1 MTTTRHPSLPP
12 TAQWG
17 PFVFMQP
24 PVGIQF
30 RAYRQAGPHLETGTL
45 LGAILPA
52 GNQILLSQAL
62 CWPTSDFPL
71 RPFAVGVSYQQ
82 LILDILN
89 LGESPLA
96 AQAGE
101 RLQITQVGH
110 WMVMPSV
117 PCQEDAPEPPFAPT
131 AEVCARELAVLEHA
145 VREGWLQ
152 APEFVLAIRE
162 EGGQTRGRAYVLKP
176 GLPVSPVYFDDDE
189 LNHRPAVLTQE
200 DPSEEMAAAS
210 DHWHSK

>member
-1 MTTTRHPSLPP
+1 MSTTRHPTLPP

-24 PVGIQF
+24 QVSIQF
-30 RAYRQAGPHLETGTL
+30 RAYRQAGPHLVTGTL

-82 LILDILN
+82 AVLN
-89 LGESPLA
+89 LLNLREGPLPVP
-96 AQAGE
+96 AGE
-101 RLQITQVGH
+101 RLQMTQIGH

-117 PCQEDAPEPPFAPT
+117 PCQEGAPEPPFAPT

-145 VREGWLQ
+145 VQVGWLQ
-152 APEFVLAIRE
+152 GPEFILAIRE
-162 EGGQTRGRAYVLKP
+162 EGGQTRVRAYVLKP
-176 GLPVSPVYFDDDE
+176 GLPVCPVYFDDDE
-189 LNHRPAVLTQE
+189 LNHASAVLTQE
-200 DPSEEMAAAS
+200 VPFEQMTADS
-210 DHWHSK
+210 DHRNSE